1 MPNRSDAPD
10 QAVLPYRWV
19 ILAFGILAYG
29 TSQFSRLNFAGI
41 QRFVANDLNLDRGAI
56 GLLAS
61 MFFYSYAVFQMPWGI
76 ASDRFGNRLVVAL
89 GIALTALTMVGFA
102 TGHSEGSLIFW
113 RIASGVA
120 AAAVYVPLTGAIARW
135 FPERERSFS
144 QGTLGG
150 VGGTLGEAAAYFLL
164 PVLAVYFASGWR
176 QGTNIIAGAIG
187 VIAILCVVFL
197 KSAPAGQQATTR
209 KPFDWTL
216 LRDPQLWCYA
226 FLYSGFV
233 VGIRG
238 TQTWIAVYVAD
249 VNIAEYG
256 MSLNQAV
263 VYGGFFAL
271 VAYSVLGRA
280 VGCPLAGKLT
290 DILARRGI
298 SRTVVLMG
306 WLALAITLLLFL
318 STGVTAFWPLA
329 VVTVLLGMSV
339 NLFALV
345 PAAISETY
353 GSQRTASVS
362 SFANTLGQFSGATVL
377 AASGYVGISLNT
389 QPGNALTE
397 YRGIWLS
404 GLVGMAIMATLG
416 TAAYVALKAGWGTR
430 PAMYIPGAT
439 PVEVQRQ

>member
-1 MPNRSDAPD
+1 MQRRNRHDAQD
-10 QAVLPYRWV
+10 QTLLPYRWV

-41 QRFVANDLNLDRGAI
+41 QRFVANDLGLDRGAI

-61 MFFYSYAVFQMPWGI
+61 VFFYSYALFQMPWGI
-76 ASDRFGNRLVVAL
+76 ASDRFGNRAVVTL

-102 TGHSEGSLIFW
+102 SGQTEGSLIFW
-113 RIASGVA
+113 RVASGVA

-164 PVLAVYFASGWR
+164 PVLAIYFASGWR
-176 QGTNIIAGAIG
+176 QGTNMIAGAIG
-187 VIAILCVVFL
+187 AIAILCVVFL
-197 KSAPAGQQATTR
+197 KSAPSGQLATTR
-209 KPFDWTL
+209 KPFDWAL

-226 FLYSGFV
+226 LLYSGFV

-256 MSLNQAV
+256 MPLNQAV

-280 VGCPLAGKLT
+280 VGCPLAGK
-290 DILARRGI
+290 
-298 SRTVVLMG
+298 
-306 WLALAITLLLFL
+306 
-318 STGVTAFWPLA
+318 
-329 VVTVLLGMSV
+329 
-339 NLFALV
+339 
-345 PAAISETY
+345 
-353 GSQRTASVS
+353 
-362 SFANTLGQFSGATVL
+362 
-377 AASGYVGISLNT
+377 
-389 QPGNALTE
+389 
-397 YRGIWLS
+397 
-404 GLVGMAIMATLG
+404 
-416 TAAYVALKAGWGTR
+416 
-430 PAMYIPGAT
+430 
-439 PVEVQRQ
+439 